1 MQQVE
6 LLVYISETIP
16 TKNGCFVVICP
27 SKTTRKHT
35 KKNIKSFY
43 CRPQTGITTKSHL
56 SVLGIHAG
64 KKPTCLTKNSPLAS
78 LPSWNLDPKS
88 LDWIA
93 CRPPPKPRELF
104 TPLGRNCFV
113 VAMEQHSPLLTC
125 TCPFP
130 APSYFVD
137 DA

>member
-1 MQQVE
+1 MQQAQ
-6 LLVYISETIP
+6 LLVYISQTIP
-16 TKNGCFVVICP
+16 TENGCSWSYVQAKQHGNSGKKV
-27 SKTTRKHT
+27 STTDRK
-35 KKNIKSFY
+35 
-43 CRPQTGITTKSHL
+43 RVTTKSHL

-64 KKPTCLTKNSPLAS
+64 KKATCLTKNSPLAS
-78 LPSWNLDPKS
+78 PPSWNLDPKS

-93 CRPPPKPRELF
+93 CYPPPKPRELF